1 MEGMISCAKKVLAA
15 GVPVGLGTDTACP
28 FVTHYDMWRELAYFK
43 KFIGVTN
50 AFALHT
56 ATQVNAEI
64 AGIDGETGT
73 VEVGKSADFVITDK
87 SPLEALTALRTP
99 YMVVMRG
106 KTIKN
111 PGVKKFDYV
120 ETELDKLL

>member
-28 FVTHYDMWRELAYFK
+28 CGTHYDTWRELAYFK
-43 KFIGVTN
+43 KFVGVTN

-87 SPLEALTALRTP
+87 SPLEDLTALRTP

-111 PGVKKFDYV
+111 PRVKKFDYV

>member
-1 MEGMISCAKKVLAA
+1 MLAA

-43 KFIGVTN
+43 KFVGVTN

-87 SPLEALTALRTP
+87 SPLEDLTALRTP

-111 PGVKKFDYV
+111 PRVKKFDYV